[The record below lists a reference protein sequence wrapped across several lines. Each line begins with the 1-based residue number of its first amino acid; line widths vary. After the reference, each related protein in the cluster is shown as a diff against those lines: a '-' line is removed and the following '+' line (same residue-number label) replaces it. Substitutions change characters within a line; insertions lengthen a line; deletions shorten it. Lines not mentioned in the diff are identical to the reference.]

1 MQHVRYEIGRHFDEK
16 GNPLVVVDGKIFGTV
31 DEVKKLIQTFEV
43 DALPNASISFMTRDE
58 VAQMIRAHCK
68 SQINL
73 AINGGQS

>member
-1 MQHVRYEIGRHFDEK
+1 MQHARYEIGCHFDDK
-16 GNPLVVVDGKIFGTV
+16 GKPLVVVDGKIFGTV
-31 DEVKKLIQTFEV
+31 DEVKKLIHMFEV
-43 DALPNASISFMTRDE
+43 EALPKASMSFVNRDE